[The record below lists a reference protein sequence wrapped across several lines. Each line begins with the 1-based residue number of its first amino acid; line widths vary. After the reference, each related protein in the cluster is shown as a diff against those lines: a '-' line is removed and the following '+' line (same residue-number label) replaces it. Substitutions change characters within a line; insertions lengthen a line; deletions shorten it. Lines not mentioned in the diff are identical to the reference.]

1 MFSKWFFLNLQLDN
15 EALKLYYM
23 ICDKGEVI
31 MATETKRDYY
41 DVLGLKKGASE
52 ADIKKAFRKLAR
64 KYHPD
69 VNPGDKTAEQKF
81 KELNEA
87 YEVLSDPKKRQQY
100 DQFGHAAFGGGFD
113 QQGPGGT
120 GGFGGFRPGG
130 GGEYFR
136 AGDFEGFEDIF
147 GGMFGGGRGR
157 QRGPIKGEDITYTVE
172 VDLEDAIFGRT
183 MQIDLQREAACSA
196 CGGSGAQPGTSPRTC
211 PTCSGKGTVVQGRGF
226 MQMAQ
231 PCPACQGT
239 GTIISNPCKTCGG
252 RGVVPRTDRINVKIP
267 PGVDNGS
274 KIRVGG
280 MGGAGEHGGP
290 SGDVYIITRV
300 RPHFYFERKGDNLYS
315 EVKATLKEAALGEK
329 IEIPTVDGMVSLTLP
344 EGVQSGQQMKLKGKG
359 VPHLG
364 GGGVG
369 DHYVTVKVVTPAGLA
384 ERGKEVIRE
393 LDRLNPANPRR
404 DITFRGFRKR

>member
-1 MFSKWFFLNLQLDN
+1 
-15 EALKLYYM
+15 
-23 ICDKGEVI
+23 
-31 MATETKRDYY
+31 MATDTKRDYY

-52 ADIKKAFRKLAR
+52 SEVKKAFRKLAR

-113 QQGPGGT
+113 ASQGPGGA
-120 GGFGGFRPGG
+120 GGFGGFSGFRPGG
-130 GGEYFR
+130 GTEYFR
-136 AGDFEGFEDIF
+136 AGNFEGFEDML
-147 GGMFGGGRGR
+147 GGIFGGGRSR
-157 QRGPIKGEDITYTVE
+157 QRGPAKGEDITYTVE
-172 VDLEDAIFGRT
+172 IDLEDAIFGRT
-183 MQIDLQREAACSA
+183 MQIDLQREASCST
-196 CGGSGAQPGTSPRTC
+196 CGGSGAQPGTSPQTC
-211 PTCSGKGTVVQGRGF
+211 QTCKGKGTIVQGRGF

-231 PCPACQGT
+231 PCP
-239 GTIISNPCKTCGG
+239 TCGG
-252 RGVVPRTDRINVKIP
+252 RGTINPNPCRTCGGRGIVPKTDRINVKIP

-274 KIRVGG
+274 KIRVAGK
-280 MGGAGEHGGP
+280 GGAGEQGGP
-290 SGDVYIITRV
+290 AGDVYIITRV
-300 RPHFYFERKGDNLYS
+300 KPHFYFERKGDNLYS
-315 EVKATLKEAALGEK
+315 EVKASLKEAALGEK

-369 DHYVTVKVVTPAGLA
+369 DHYVTVKVVTPAGLQ
-384 ERGKEVIRE
+384 ERGKELVRE
-393 LDRLNPANPRR
+393 LDRLNPINPRR
-404 DITFRGFRKR
+404 DVAFRGFRKR